1 MAPDQHLAAEI
12 EALTVE
18 ALAKAIRRQVVL
30 LRFNEATTLDQLF
43 DADEIDLLCT
53 RAANALKDHIADRA
67 AFSAANKTGRKG

>member
-53 RAANALKDHIADRA
+53 RAANAVKDAALLAQAEQEADRH
-67 AFSAANKTGRKG
+67 G